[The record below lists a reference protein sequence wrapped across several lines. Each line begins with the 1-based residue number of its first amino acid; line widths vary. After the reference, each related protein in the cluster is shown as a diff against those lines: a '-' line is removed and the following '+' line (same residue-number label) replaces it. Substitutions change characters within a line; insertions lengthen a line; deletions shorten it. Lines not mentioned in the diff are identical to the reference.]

1 MRGTK
6 ARAPRSMLALASARC
21 QRWLLVAALASATG
35 ASAEVDAS
43 CSEVADSSRI
53 AVAGG
58 SLTEIL
64 YYLGEQARIVAVDS
78 TSNFP
83 QQATEFPSV
92 GYVRAL
98 SAEGLLSLEPTLV
111 LGEDDMGPPEVLE
124 MVSAAGVPVVQIGET
139 HTASGIVDKVRCVAS
154 VLGVSAESTSRI
166 EALVATETTLARSSP
181 DDAASAPPKA
191 ALLLQF
197 RDGAPIGAGGGT
209 SGDGLLRMA
218 GAANALGAFDGWKPV
233 SMEAM
238 SLAQPDYIIIT
249 ERGVN
254 AAGGAAEVLAHPAV
268 QLVARAWPGDPAER
282 LIVRDGMTMLGFGP
296 RTLGAAL
303 ELRQRM
309 ERDKAP

>member
-1 MRGTK
+1 MTSGHKGICWFRNL
-6 ARAPRSMLALASARC
+6 AVALALAA
-21 QRWLLVAALASATG
+21 G
-35 ASAEVDAS
+35 ASADDDAG

-58 SLTEIL
+58 SLTEVL
-64 YYLGEQARIVAVDS
+64 YYLGEEERIVAVDS
-78 TSNFP
+78 TSNYP
-83 QQATEFPSV
+83 PEATEFPSV

-98 SAEGLLSLEPTLV
+98 SAEGLLSLDPTLV

-124 MVSAAGVPVVQIGET
+124 MVAAAGVPVVRVGET
-139 HTASGIVDKVRCVAS
+139 HTAAGIIDKVRCVAS
-154 VLGVSAESTSRI
+154 VLGVSSDAAALLEELSAT
-166 EALVATETTLARSSP
+166 EGALVSNSP
-181 DDAASAPPKA
+181 DNTTDSAPRV

-197 RDGAPIGAGGGT
+197 RDGSPIGAGRNT

-218 GAANALGAFDGWKPV
+218 GAANALAEFEGWKPV

-238 SLAQPDYIIIT
+238 SLARPDYIIIT

-268 QLVARAWPGDPAER
+268 QLVAAAWQGDASER
-282 LIVRDGMTMLGFGP
+282 LIVMDGMTMLGFGP

-303 ELRQRM
+303 ELAERM
-309 ERDKAP
+309 GRGKTP